1 MFFSTLPLKSIVC
14 EELKRRVW
22 TQGCSSNT
30 GGMKALLGTQACGR
44 REKNSPL
51 LSPSE
56 HQWGDLGV
64 RESGRN
70 GPGSGVGSV
79 PFTGGGIWQPEPSCS
94 ASPCPGLSE
103 CKLTEIKL
111 LKVDVNWIGFLHT
124 KSRLLEFL

>member
-1 MFFSTLPLKSIVC
+1 MSRGVFYFFKSDDLKCNIFRLEGHRCVFFSRSPLKSIVC
-14 EELKRRVW
+14 EELKRRGW

-56 HQWGDLGV
+56 HQRGDLGV

-70 GPGSGVGSV
+70 GPV
-79 PFTGGGIWQPEPSCS
+79 P
-94 ASPCPGLSE
+94 A
-103 CKLTEIKL
+103 
-111 LKVDVNWIGFLHT
+111 
-124 KSRLLEFL
+124 